1 MHNHVEDGCDNGY
14 GDDNYYVELLIIKLQ
29 NLDARLRKET
39 LFVAPT
45 IMLMLLLVMMAVMMV
60 MVMMVMVMMVMMM
73 VMMVMVTEPRG
84 PL

>member
-1 MHNHVEDGCDNGY
+1 MHNNVEDGCDNG
-14 GDDNYYVELLIIKLQ
+14 GDDDNYYVGLLIIKLQ
-29 NLDARLRKET
+29 NVDARLGKEM

-60 MVMMVMVMMVMMM
+60 MVTMMMVMVMMVM
-73 VMMVMVTEPRG
+73 VTQPRG